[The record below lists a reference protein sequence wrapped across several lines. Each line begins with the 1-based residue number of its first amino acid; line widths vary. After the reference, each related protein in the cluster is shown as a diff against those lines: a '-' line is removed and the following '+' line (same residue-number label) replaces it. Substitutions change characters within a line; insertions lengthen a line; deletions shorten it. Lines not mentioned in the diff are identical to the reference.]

1 MVTGTTTTQAD
12 SVVVGTT
19 TTTGTAPQAAPQEDK
34 ARTYTQ
40 AEIDQM
46 IEDRLHRERKKF
58 ADYEEIKAKAEKFDA
73 AEEANKSE
81 LQKVTEKAEAL
92 QKQVDS
98 MTKAEEVR
106 NIRAEV
112 SKETGI
118 PATLL
123 TADTKEACEE
133 QAKAIAEFTANNES
147 PAYPSVKD
155 GGDPQKVASKKSTRD
170 QFAEWLEQV

>member
-1 MVTGTTTTQAD
+1 MDTGTTKTQVNATTA
-12 SVVVGTT
+12 VN
-19 TTTGTAPQAAPQEDK
+19 TTGTAAETPKAEE

-46 IEDRLHRERKKF
+46 IEDRLYRERKKF

-133 QAKAIAEFTANNES
+133 QAKAIAEFTANNEP

>member
-1 MVTGTTTTQAD
+1 METGTTNQVDVNTTEAPKAD
-12 SVVVGTT
+12 
-19 TTTGTAPQAAPQEDK
+19 E

-40 AEIDQM
+40 EEINQM

-73 AEEANKSE
+73 AEEASKSE
-81 LQKVTEKAEAL
+81 LQKATERAESLQAKVDQMEKAE
-92 QKQVDS
+92 KIR
-98 MTKAEEVR
+98 T
-106 NIRAEV
+106 IRAEV
-112 SKETGI
+112 SQETGI
-118 PATLL
+118 PASLL

-133 QAKAIAEFTANNES
+133 QAKAIAEYSANNEP

-155 GGDPQKVASKKSTRD
+155 GGDPQKTTSNKATRD

>member
-1 MVTGTTTTQAD
+1 MDTGTNNQVDAK
-12 SVVVGTT
+12 
-19 TTTGTAPQAAPQEDK
+19 AAETPKAEE

-46 IEDRLHRERKKF
+46 IEDRLYRERKKF
-58 ADYEEIKAKAEKFDA
+58 SDYEDLKAKAEKFDA

-81 LQKVTEKAEAL
+81 LQKATERAEAL
-92 QKQVDS
+92 QAKVDS

-118 PATLL
+118 PASLL

-155 GGDPQKVASKKSTRD
+155 GGDPQTNSKKSTRE
-170 QFAEWLEQV
+170 QFAEWIDKV